1 MSEFETVAR
10 LRFANVTNDDIEDIA
25 DLLEFLLDRFE
36 PATLEMNDQHRW
48 KFSARWPWKEARGPT
63 IEAALQAALAAQKR
77 GMHDMTA
84 RREMF
89 DRLIQATKENP

>member
-1 MSEFETVAR
+1 MSDYEIVNR
-10 LRFANVTNDDIEDIA
+10 LRDYDCCVDQDIDEAA

-36 PATLEMNDQHRW
+36 RATLEPHGQHPW

-77 GMHDMTA
+77 VIGEMAA
-84 RREMF
+84 RKAR
-89 DRLIQATKENP
+89 T